1 MAYIIFDSEGH
12 VQTALPLYYLQP
24 PFLHDLMTS
33 YFGLLL
39 RAARVITRKGK
50 KRSQSQPMS
59 TKRRK
64 KTRPDF
70 KDARKEIEKNDVSI
84 NPDTNKLCFYFPG

>member
-1 MAYIIFDSEGH
+1 MAHITFDSEGH

-50 KRSQSQPMS
+50 KRSQSQPIVPKEGKKQDQTPKMQG
-59 TKRRK
+59 RR
-64 KTRPDF
+64 
-70 KDARKEIEKNDVSI
+70 
-84 NPDTNKLCFYFPG
+84 